1 MPRKSEDLPTP
12 RLRHALIA
20 IFLALGL
27 PALAQDLGK
36 LPEWARPHAEAA
48 AREQAPPGQ
57 DAWVLFERT
66 EFGYRGGGEIRVRKF
81 RLVWILTERGLDE
94 GNFRLWGMGG
104 DTSSIK
110 EVKGWNLRRDGEV
123 TRMDRSEVFTF
134 SFNSSRAMSPDTYS
148 FGTPGYVAKGSLV
161 AFESQENFTGPLGPV
176 AAQFV
181 LEKHPVRTW
190 ELELVPSLG
199 LFTLSQERD
208 VRVQLE
214 CRRFS
219 PWLPEPVPG
228 ATSIKLANLPA
239 LPRHEAG
246 HPPAENLLPRIYMR
260 VLDPAV
266 PNSLAV
272 EDWNRFAA
280 RFVSRFPGPKAPF
293 RPADLKTLQGPAALA
308 AIHRWMQRELAYR
321 QIYLTPARGYTPQ
334 APEETLRE
342 RSGDCKDL
350 ANAFIAAAKEAGYA
364 AYPALTRIGEGV
376 VEAGAPVS
384 PYVFNHAIAAVQLK
398 APQGLPAEVATPLGR
413 FLLVDCT
420 DRFTP
425 LGRLDS
431 AHRGGRVLICTPEG
445 GVFAEIPDSALVRAK
460 VRSSLEGSL
469 DAQGQLKGALT
480 LEETGNA
487 LGLRHNALYGGAKG
501 LRETL
506 ARHLEF
512 PPGTQWSLPAPQ
524 DPLDGTGAY
533 AVRILFSRPGSLKR
547 NGRERLLPRMGLP
560 GVSAPIQRK
569 GEPRRFPV
577 AVRNSVDWEYDALIH
592 AAMPL
597 NPVASGATLETALR
611 TATWS
616 AETRDGDLH
625 LHFAATGRDLVRP
638 FSLREEGVRLQREDR
653 KRFGTFLEDALSLT
667 LAR

>member
-1 MPRKSEDLPTP
+1 MPRQSEARPAL
-12 RLRHALIA
+12 RLRLAVIA
-20 IFLALGL
+20 FLLALGL
-27 PALAQDLGK
+27 PSLAQDLGK

-110 EVKGWNLRRDGEV
+110 EVKGWNLRKDGEV
-123 TRMDRSEVFTF
+123 TRMDRNNVFTF

-148 FGTPGYVAKGSLV
+148 FGSPGYVAKGSLV
-161 AFESQENFTGPLGPV
+161 AFESQENFTGPLGPM

-181 LEKHPVRTW
+181 LETHPVRTW
-190 ELELVPSLG
+190 ELELMPSLG

-214 CRRFS
+214 CRHFS
-219 PWLPEPVPG
+219 PWLQEPVPG
-228 ATSIKLANLPA
+228 ATSIRLANLPA

-272 EDWNRFAA
+272 EDWHRFAA
-280 RFVSRFPGPKAPF
+280 RLASRFLGPKAPF
-293 RPADLKTLQGPAALA
+293 RPADLKNLQGAPALV
-308 AIHRWMQRELAYR
+308 AIQRWMQRELAYR
-321 QIYLTPARGYTPQ
+321 QIYLTPARGFTPQ

-350 ANAFIAAAKEAGYA
+350 ANAFIAAAEAAGFA
-364 AYPALTRIGEGV
+364 AYPALARIGEGV
-376 VEAGAPVS
+376 VEADAPVS

-398 APQGLPAEVATPLGR
+398 ASLGLPAEVTTPLGR

-425 LGRLDS
+425 LGRLDPC
-431 AHRGGRVLICTPEG
+431 HRGGRVLICTLEG

-460 VRSSLEGSL
+460 MRSTLEGSL
-469 DAQGQLKGALT
+469 DQDGRLNGALT

-487 LGLRHNALYGGAKG
+487 LGLRHNALYGGTKG
-501 LRETL
+501 LREAL
-506 ARHLEF
+506 ARYLVF
-512 PPGTQWSLPAPQ
+512 PPGTQWSLPSPQ

-533 AVRILFSRPGSLKR
+533 AVRILFSRPGSLKP

-569 GEPRRFPV
+569 EEPRRFPV
-577 AVRNSVDWEYDALIH
+577 VVRNAVDWEYDALIH
-592 AAMPL
+592 SAVPL
-597 NPVASGATLETALR
+597 RPVASGATLETALR
-611 TATWS
+611 SATWS
-616 AETRDGDLH
+616 SEARGGNLH
-625 LHFAATGRDLVRP
+625 VHFVATGRDLER
-638 FSLREEGVRLQREDR
+638 SYLRREEGVRLQREDR
-653 KRFGTFLEDALSLT
+653 KRFGTFLEDALSVT